1 VNLAPIIAAIDAGCP
16 LFKAV
21 GGAAEFDAEADGVKT
36 TPACFVI
43 PLSESADQNLMLNGN
58 LQRIDVDFGVCIV
71 VKHARNA
78 SGMLADLETLRT
90 SVRTAL
96 AGKTLT
102 TETASQPIRFTG
114 GQLLNF
120 QPGLMWWQD
129 GFKTAHH
136 IQST

>member
-1 VNLAPIIAAIDAGCP
+1 MNLAPIIAAIDAGCP
-16 LFKAV
+16 LLKLV
-21 GGAAEFDAEADGVKT
+21 GGAAEFDEAADGIKT

-43 PLSESADQNLMLNGN
+43 PLSETAGENVLVNGN
-58 LQRIDVDFGVCIV
+58 LQRIDVDFGICLV
-71 VKHARNA
+71 VKHARKS
-78 SGMLADLETLRT
+78 SGMLAELETIRT

-96 AGKTLT
+96 VGKTLT

-114 GQLLNF
+114 GQLINF

-136 IQST
+136 IST